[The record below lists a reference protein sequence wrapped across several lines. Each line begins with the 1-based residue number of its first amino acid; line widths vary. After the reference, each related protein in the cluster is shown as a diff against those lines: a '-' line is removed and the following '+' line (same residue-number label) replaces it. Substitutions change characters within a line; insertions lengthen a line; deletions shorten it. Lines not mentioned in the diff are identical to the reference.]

1 MGGSTLTRLP
11 VESWDVTPRLDLPPY
26 ELNTVCP
33 VTGETSGLE
42 DHHIWRRSFTGLGE
56 ENRDLYWV
64 KYAEEIG
71 DGTRREFTVKNRV
84 ALSPEAH
91 QRITTNV
98 ARLEYRGTDLYYVEK
113 GEEKKLD
120 LNLHLMADGQ
130 GEKVGRR
137 RRKPQAKTPEERKAR
152 ANFTIRTPSGEEM
165 IIPEL
170 VDQAAEL
177 LAPDCNWGDDV
188 PSYHVVVAALYFL
201 IQNYVPGQE

>member
-1 MGGSTLTRLP
+1 MTRLP
-11 VESWDVTPRLDLPPY
+11 VDSWDVTPRFDLPPY

-42 DHHIWRRSFTGLGE
+42 DHHIWRRSFTALGQDNE
-56 ENRDLYWV
+56 RLFWV
-64 KYAEEIG
+64 EYDNG
-71 DGTRREFTVKNRV
+71 DEGPQHFVVKNRV

-91 QRITTNV
+91 LRITTNV

-113 GEEKKLD
+113 GEEKLLD

-130 GEKVGRR
+130 GEKVGRK

-152 ANFTIRTPSGEEM
+152 VNYSIRTPNGEEM

-170 VDQAAEL
+170 VDQAAAL
-177 LAPDCNWGDDV
+177 LAPDQGWDDDV

-201 IQNYVPGQE
+201 IQNYKPGQE

>member
-1 MGGSTLTRLP
+1 MTRLP
-11 VESWDVTPRLDLPPY
+11 VDTWLVTPRLDLPPY

-33 VTGETSGLE
+33 VTGEVSGLE
-42 DHHIWRRSFTGLGE
+42 DHHIFRRSFTALGE

-64 KYAEEIG
+64 QYA
-71 DGTRREFTVKNRV
+71 DDDMNAHVVKNRV

-98 ARLEYRGTDLYYVEK
+98 ARLEYRGADLYYIEG
-113 GEEKKLD
+113 GEEKLLD

-152 ANFTIRTPSGEEM
+152 ASFTIRTPKDEEN
-165 IIPEL
+165 ILPEL
-170 VDQAAEL
+170 VDLARER
-177 LAPDCNWGDDV
+177 LAPQMGWDEDV
-188 PSYHVVVAALYFL
+188 PAYFVVTAVLASFL
-201 IQNYVPGQE
+201 QEA